1 MTAGGMAPGVVLGVG
16 GEGVVEPVI
25 AAYAEALRAVA
36 NPLVLDEELWQGC
49 ERQARA
55 IIADCLRSLGDED
68 AEGGRGSLDSDAEFA
83 SMALGARR
91 ALQRASSDDSVA
103 AAHILFD
110 VVLKSLRGLADGLP
124 QDERVPRLLRAVE
137 TLHASIK
144 IRVRAAFIGYD
155 AFMAHSVDAANSAE
169 QSRLAGDIHDHIG
182 SNLSLVLRCLE
193 LHEMEA
199 RTGITEGSGRD
210 RIGEAKRAL
219 EEVICFARE
228 LVSGLRSGGPGPG
241 LRARLEEYVA
251 TLGSG
256 ASGLEIDVRVNG
268 GESWLPARYQEEIFL
283 VVRECLWNAVT
294 HSGAT
299 ALSAEVNITPH
310 VVTGLVEDN
319 GRGFDTGPAA
329 SGESGGSGLASMRQR
344 IRALD
349 GALSVVSRKGLGTR
363 VHLRVPNPAR
373 PAEPGNAHAW

>member
-1 MTAGGMAPGVVLGVG
+1 MVSGGMAPGVVPGVG
-16 GEGVVEPVI
+16 DEGAVEPVI
-25 AAYAEALRAVA
+25 DAYAEALRAVSS
-36 NPLVLDEELWQGC
+36 PLVLDAELWQGC

-55 IIADCLRSLGDED
+55 IVADCLRSLAGEGG
-68 AEGGRGSLDSDAEFA
+68 EGGRGELDADAEFA

-110 VVLKSLRGLADGLP
+110 VVLKNLSGLADGLP
-124 QDERVPRLLRAVE
+124 PDERVPRLLRAVE

-144 IRVRAAFIGYD
+144 TRVRAAFIGYD
-155 AFMAHSVDAANSAE
+155 AFMARSVGAANSAE

-193 LHEMEA
+193 LHELET
-199 RTGITEGSGRD
+199 RTGITEAAGRD

-219 EEVICFARE
+219 QEVIGFARE
-228 LVSGLRSGGPGPG
+228 LVSGLRSGGSGTG
-241 LRARLEEYVA
+241 LRAQLEEYVA

-256 ASGLEIDVRVNG
+256 PADLEIDVRVNG
-268 GESWLPARYQEEIFL
+268 GESWLPPQYQEEIFL

-299 ALSAEVNITPH
+299 TVSAEVNITPH

-319 GRGFDTGPAA
+319 GKGFEPGTAA
-329 SGESGGSGLASMRQR
+329 SGVSGGSGIASMRQR
-344 IRALD
+344 IGSMNGVLAIR
-349 GALSVVSRKGLGTR
+349 SREGLGTR
-363 VHLRVPNPAR
+363 IHLRVPNPAR
-373 PAEPGNAHAW
+373 PVEPGNARVR